1 MRIITMPR
9 LLQGLLIAVIA
20 ALSGSASFA
29 QPDEKL
35 SKKIEKLDA
44 RLVKAFVELAK
55 QYDEL
60 KDPEAAHFLAECA
73 VGFGSKDEKVVA
85 IKNSWEASVY
95 LGKLRGGVVMP
106 DPKPIFAMLGGLDG
120 EYMKII
126 DPLVAQ
132 ARKDG
137 ISEETKKV
145 LHECAIKHEL
155 ARGAHEYIQATQRFN
170 ALRRS
175 MGLRAVLWEFEA
187 STKYISAAW
196 YMSQTGD
203 VDLDPK
209 YEQTRLSSFYHT
221 PGAEVAKKWTS
232 RLVGEGLKDQPEH
245 LRSFAHVRADLLNP
259 NARRLHLASWI
270 GGRIFNPIT
279 LYTIPQ
285 LPYRSDI
292 PTPTQRFS
300 DETLVKGLSDWV
312 DTEDTFLANGKRIP
326 FARYPYEGEPDAPFS
341 YSKAGESGWARSEGQ
356 FLEKAGVPIM
366 VRFFT
371 DGSTSDI
378 EAELKD
384 KSGTPWPLRI
394 YNDGDKR
401 LVGHDR
407 WPMVLLL
414 PEKPLKPRTDYTVK
428 VKCSLNGSVFEKSWS
443 FKTRAE

>member
-1 MRIITMPR
+1 MTWSLKWLQIV
-9 LLQGLLIAVIA
+9 LLTTLTGSMSIAE
-20 ALSGSASFA
+20 
-29 QPDEKL
+29 PDEKL
-35 SKKIEKLDA
+35 AKKIEKLDL
-44 RLVKAFVELAK
+44 RLVKAFVELSK

-85 IKNSWEASVY
+85 IRNSWEASVY
-95 LGKLRGGVVMP
+95 LGKLRGGIVMP
-106 DPKPIFAMLGGLDG
+106 DAKPIFAMLGGLDG

-132 ARKDG
+132 AKKDG

-175 MGLRAVLWEFEA
+175 MGLRAILWEFEA

-196 YMSQTGD
+196 YMAQTGD
-203 VDLDPK
+203 VHFDPQ
-209 YEQTRLSSFYHT
+209 YEQSRISSLYHT
-221 PGAEVAKKWTS
+221 PAVELAKKTTS
-232 RLVGEGLKDQPEH
+232 RLVGDGLKDEPEQ
-245 LRSFAHVRADLLNP
+245 LRSSAHIRADLLNP

-270 GGRIFNPIT
+270 GGRIINPMT
-279 LYTIPQ
+279 LYAIPQ

-300 DETLVKGLSDWV
+300 DETVVKGWSDWV
-312 DTEDTFLANGKRIP
+312 DTEDTFLANGRKIP
-326 FARYPYEGEPDAPFS
+326 YARYPYEGEPDAPSS
-341 YSKAGESGWARSEGQ
+341 YSRVGETGWARGEGK
-356 FLEKAGVPIM
+356 FLEKAGLPIM
-366 VRFFT
+366 VRFYT
-371 DGSTSDI
+371 DGSTSEI

-384 KSGTPWPLRI
+384 KAGTLWPLRI
-394 YNDGDKR
+394 YNEGDKR
-401 LVGHDR
+401 LVDHDR

-414 PEKPLKPRTDYTVK
+414 PEKPLQPRSDYTVK
-428 VKCSLNGSVFEKSWS
+428 VKCTLSGSAFEKSWS
-443 FKTRAE
+443 FKTRGE